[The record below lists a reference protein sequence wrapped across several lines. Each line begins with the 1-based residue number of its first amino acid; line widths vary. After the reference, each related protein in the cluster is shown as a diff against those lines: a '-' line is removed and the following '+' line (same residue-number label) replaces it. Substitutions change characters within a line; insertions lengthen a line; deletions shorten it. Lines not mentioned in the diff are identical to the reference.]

1 MIGVAGR
8 DDLDAIQSFIA
19 TRGVGEFQH
28 IADESGDVWT
38 EFEVRS
44 QPAYVFINDDGTI
57 SDPTGT
63 LSEDELRERLTALVE
78 S

>member
-8 DDLDAIQSFIA
+8 DDLEAIQAFIR

-28 IADESGDVWT
+28 IADEEGDVWS
-38 EFEVRS
+38 EFNIRT
-44 QPAYVFINDDGTI
+44 QPAYIFINDDGTV

-63 LSEDELRERLTALVE
+63 LSEEEMRERLTALI
-78 S
+78 SS